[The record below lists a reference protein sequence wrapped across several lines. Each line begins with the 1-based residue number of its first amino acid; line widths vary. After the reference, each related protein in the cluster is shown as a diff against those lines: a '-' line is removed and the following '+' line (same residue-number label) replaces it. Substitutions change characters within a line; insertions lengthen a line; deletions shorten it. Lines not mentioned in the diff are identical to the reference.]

1 MNYISYLQASV
12 MAEHEW
18 QKHLREVV
26 GIDIS
31 DFPSEEVFIPELGI
45 KHRMVFY
52 PDKYKEMFHTW
63 LHEKYFPWLM
73 SEGETEPHKSTKP
86 KCKLKQKKHRKK

>member
-52 PDKYKEMFHTW
+52 PDKYKEMFHVW
-63 LHEKYFPWLM
+63 MREKYFPWLF
-73 SEGETEPHKSTKP
+73 GDAYHPEPTKP
-86 KCKLKQKKHRKK
+86 KCKQKRKKHHK